1 VQGDWAANAAI
12 VTRTIA
18 SFDAPWAERPFPPP
32 GTCTARGTP
41 SLTLVR
47 PREAPRSIEALADSP
62 VQRSNPGHISTTR
75 VLQLAATPGES
86 CRSRSVSPATTSLIA
101 AQADR
106 LDHFAKVRVAGS
118 SPVARSGNILVGTS
132 CWPMT
137 NRRLFKGLFRPFSG
151 HADCG
156 HWSINPPTRL
166 DGLIRGLKAR
176 RPKALIQDWE

>member
-118 SPVARSGNILVGTS
+118 SPVARSGKHPGRHQLLAYDQPTS
-132 CWPMT
+132 VQGVVPAI
-137 NRRLFKGLFRPFSG
+137 FRPCGLRSLVNQP
-151 HADCG
+151 ADA
-156 HWSINPPTRL
+156 S
-166 DGLIRGLKAR
+166 
-176 RPKALIQDWE
+176 